1 MLRRIRL
8 LGIIAFAWL
17 VGLGASELI
26 KMYRDGELFDRYNSD
41 RKRNI
46 TMLAVSL
53 SALTGLGYYE
63 LSRIRIRSRY
73 TFDFNPYRKDEER
86 VQPGQISSSIYD
98 APVTK
103 EDWDGNEL
111 RISNLD
117 EIVRM
122 ESPEIW
128 MGWLR
133 ACCILVPIIYSV
145 LFTAG
150 LIKYMSS
157 MEAVWILS
165 SVFTLIFVFSI
176 VTAVGVFKKAPWG
189 MNMGFLL
196 AIGNLVVFP
205 YGTIMGLFLIT
216 GLVGAKSLFSEEKR
230 IRKKMA
236 RRKNRAKRRRKS
248 MKRHSMVR

>member
-1 MLRRIRL
+1 M
-8 LGIIAFAWL
+8 IAFAWL
-17 VGLGASELI
+17 VGVGAGELI

-63 LSRIRIRSRY
+63 LSRIRIRSRFN
-73 TFDFNPYRKDEER
+73 FDFNPYRKDEER
-86 VQPGQISSSIYD
+86 VRPGPVSSSIYD

-111 RISNLD
+111 RVSNLD
-117 EIVRM
+117 EIVRR

-133 ACCILVPIIYSV
+133 VCCMLIPIIYSG
-145 LFTAG
+145 LFVIG
-150 LIKYMSS
+150 LVKYMTS
-157 MEAVWILS
+157 MEAVWLLS
-165 SVFTLIFVFSI
+165 SVYILIFVFSI
-176 VTAVGVFKKAPWG
+176 ATAVGVFKKAPWG

-216 GLVGAKSLFSEEKR
+216 GLVGAKSLFAEEKR
-230 IRKKMA
+230 IRRKIA
-236 RRKNRAKRRRKS
+236 RRKNRAKRRHKA
-248 MKRHSMVR
+248 MKRRSAIR